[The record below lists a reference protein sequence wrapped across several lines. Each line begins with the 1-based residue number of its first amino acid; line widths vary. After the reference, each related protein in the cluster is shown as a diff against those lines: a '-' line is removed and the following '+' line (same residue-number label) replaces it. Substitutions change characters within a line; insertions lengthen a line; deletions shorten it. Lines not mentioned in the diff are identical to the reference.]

1 MSKALLKTKPR
12 YPRNPKK
19 SVTPPVLVS
28 VDKAGDLKIGSRKC
42 RLYKKDEVVKVA
54 KKYGITTD
62 KKTVGDLCGAIK
74 RKAKASNDG
83 MNNVPLAKLYPE
95 AAKKQMAMRKR
106 MEKKVLNK
114 KVATNFMKAM
124 TTKIASPVRMPKP
137 SKKALPLTKEE
148 GVGRIMAMKGLQRNA
163 KMKLVNR
170 IRMGAMSPRRVVKV
184 ARVLSRLNAPSYRI
198 NM

>member
-1 MSKALLKTKPR
+1 MIS
-12 YPRNPKK
+12 Y
-19 SVTPPVLVS
+19 VLN
-28 VDKAGDLKIGSRKC
+28 VDKAGDLKFGSKKC
-42 RLYKKDEVVKVA
+42 RLHKKGEVVKVA
-54 KKYGITTD
+54 KDYGIPSAN
-62 KKTVGDLCGAIK
+62 KKTVKELCGALKTKI
-74 RKAKASNDG
+74 RKAERVSNQIKKNL
-83 MNNVPLAKLYPE
+83 NNVPLAKLYPE

-106 MEKKVLNK
+106 MEKKALNK

-137 SKKALPLTKEE
+137 SKKAQPITKEE

-170 IRMGAMSPRRVVKV
+170 IRMGMSPRKVVKV
-184 ARVLSRLNAPSYRI
+184 ARELSRLNAPSHRI

>member
-1 MSKALLKTKPR
+1 MVS
-12 YPRNPKK
+12 Y
-19 SVTPPVLVS
+19 VLN
-28 VDKAGDLKIGSRKC
+28 VDKAGDLKFGSKKC
-42 RLYKKDEVVKVA
+42 RLHKKGEVVKVA
-54 KKYGITTD
+54 KKYGVPNAA
-62 KKTVGDLCGAIK
+62 KKTVKELCGSIK
-74 RKAKASNDG
+74 SG

-95 AAKKQMAMRKR
+95 AWFAKKRAAAKKQIAMRKR
-106 MEKKVLNK
+106 MEKKALNK

-137 SKKALPLTKEE
+137 SKKAQPITKEE

-170 IRMGAMSPRRVVKV
+170 IRMGMSPRKVVKV
-184 ARVLSRLNAPSYRI
+184 ARELSRLNAPSHRI

>member
-1 MSKALLKTKPR
+1 M
-12 YPRNPKK
+12 
-19 SVTPPVLVS
+19 TPPVLVS

-106 MEKKVLNK
+106 TEKKALNK